1 MDTLTLQSSITQS
14 SVTQTALLRKMAAV
28 ALLGMRERFDDEARA
43 AMRPVITAANDSE
56 MLEVFMAF
64 AAAVGGRAELAREL
78 LAVREATVEQ
88 GVLDAVLAL
97 GLSCAGD
104 VSGGMVLQRLLSL
117 VDDTPTRDFVLKVS
131 SAMEALA

>member
-1 MDTLTLQSSITQS
+1 MNTSTLQSPLTQK
-14 SVTQTALLRKMAAV
+14 ALLRKMAAV
-28 ALLGMRERFDDEARA
+28 ALLGMRERLDDEARA
-43 AMRPVITAANDSE
+43 AMRPVITAAGDDE
-56 MLEVFMAF
+56 TLGVFMAF

-104 VSGGMVLQRLLSL
+104 NAGGLVLQRLLSL
-117 VDDTPTRDFVLKVS
+117 VDDTPTREFVLKVS
-131 SAMEALA
+131 STMEAFA

>member
-1 MDTLTLQSSITQS
+1 MDTSTLQSPLTQK
-14 SVTQTALLRKMAAV
+14 ALLRKMAAV
-28 ALLGMRERFDDEARA
+28 ALLGMRERLDDEARA
-43 AMRPVITAANDSE
+43 AMRPVITAAGDDE
-56 MLEVFMAF
+56 TLEVFMAF

-104 VSGGMVLQRLLSL
+104 DAGGVVLQRLLSL
-117 VDDTPTRDFVLKVS
+117 VDDTPTREFVLKVN
-131 SAMEALA
+131 SAMEAFA